1 MVATRPAPAD
11 APGSEVEAAAAPS
24 ARARRPWWERLEI
37 WTSAGVVAACCVFV
51 LFQLQPDLL
60 LRNTTTAGGDTGAHV
75 WWPAYLRDHLL
86 PQGRIAGWAP
96 DWFAGFP
103 AGQFYFPF
111 PTLLIVVLDVVLPYN
126 IAFKLITAL
135 GPIALPAA
143 AYAFGRGL
151 RAPRPAPALFAVG
164 ATVLLFFKGAPGTD
178 SDAMRVAGNQHIMGG
193 NLPSNFAGEFSFT
206 LALALALFFLGA
218 LTYSLEH
225 RRRMWLPAV
234 LFAATVMSH
243 LVVGMFAVIGALVV
257 WLARRPRRDFPTI
270 AAIGGVGA
278 LLTAVWT
285 LPLLATL
292 GYTSDMGY
300 EPIDEFR
307 LYMFPWYPAYVL
319 WIVPLVVVAIV
330 GGILAR
336 RRVTIELA
344 ALTAIMGLSFR
355 FWEGLT
361 DLLQS
366 TPVWNL
372 RLLPF
377 WYLGLLLLAMLGV
390 AELIRGAGAFVART
404 TTRFFEPL
412 LPGPEPAAIP
422 AAGPAGLAP
431 PEPQPV
437 TTEGATPAPPV
448 DTEVADP
455 PPSERDRQRDR
466 AIVRAVTIAVLTVIV
481 AGVAIWRVYATTD
494 FITFWA
500 KWNYSGYEHTG
511 SESDTKVYPEFKG
524 LVDSVDGL
532 PPGRALWEGGGSLG
546 AYGTPL
552 APMLLPYFTDGRIAS
567 MEGLYYESSATTP
580 YHFLSVA
587 TLAGPGNASNP
598 QRNLPYRSLVE
609 FDVGV
614 RYLQKLGVRY
624 YLAFSDQAKE
634 EAAKSSALVP
644 IATTTDVD
652 GQAPLGWTVYEVR
665 DAPLVEAL
673 GERPVVI
680 PGVSI
685 RDWQDE
691 VAVPWWDAPTR
702 TPAEARELSLLDRPL
717 VGDGPSSWVRARP
730 PGASRADSPD
740 PKLPASATVPRD
752 ALPPVEVTDMRT
764 TDNSVSFRVS
774 RTGVPVMVK
783 TSYFPNW
790 TASGANGP
798 WRATPNFMV
807 VVPTSREVRLEYSTT
822 TAEQLGRVGTV
833 AGVLG
838 VAGLAAWPWWRKRR
852 NRRNEQGDAADGPGR
867 DGGYPATE

>member
-11 APGSEVEAAAAPS
+11 APGTRVDAPPPPP
-24 ARARRPWWERLEI
+24 ARSHQPWWERLEI
-37 WTSAGVVAACCVFV
+37 WTGAGIVVACCVFV

-60 LRNTTTAGGDTGAHV
+60 LRNTTPAGGDIGAHV

-86 PQGRIAGWAP
+86 PQGRIAGWSP
-96 DWFAGFP
+96 DWYAGFP

-111 PTLLIVVLDVVLPYN
+111 PALLIVALDVVLPYN
-126 IAFKLITAL
+126 IAFKFVTAL
-135 GPIALPAA
+135 GPIALPVA

-164 ATVLLFFKGAPGTD
+164 ATVLLFFKGAPG
-178 SDAMRVAGNQHIMGG
+178 SDPDATRIAGNQHIMGG
-193 NLPSNFAGEFSFT
+193 NLASNFAGEFSFT

-218 LTYSLEH
+218 LAYSLEH

-234 LFAATVMSH
+234 LFAAVVMSH

-257 WLARRPRRDFPTI
+257 WLVRRPVRTFPTI
-270 AAIGGVGA
+270 AAIGGVGG

-285 LPLLATL
+285 FPLLAAL

-300 EPIDEFR
+300 EPIGHGPGAGLLGEFGS
-307 LYMFPWYPAYVL
+307 YMFPWYPAYVL
-319 WIVPLVVVAIV
+319 WMVPLVVAAIV
-330 GGILAR
+330 GGIRAR
-336 RRVTIELA
+336 RRITIELA
-344 ALTAIMGLSFR
+344 ALTAVMGLAFR

-361 DLLQS
+361 DLVNS

-377 WYLGLLLLAMLGV
+377 WYLGLLLLAMLGAV
-390 AELIRGAGAFVART
+390 ELIRGAGVLLART
-404 TTRFFEPL
+404 STRFWAPL
-412 LPGPEPAAIP
+412 LPASEPEQVVAASGASP
-422 AAGPAGLAP
+422 TETEPSLP
-431 PEPQPV
+431 PHS
-437 TTEGATPAPPV
+437 
-448 DTEVADP
+448 D
-455 PPSERDRQRDR
+455 RKRQRDR
-466 AIVRAVTIAVLTVIV
+466 AIVRSVTIAVLSVLV
-481 AGVAIWRVYATTD
+481 AGVAIWRVYVTTD

-511 SESDTKVYPEFKG
+511 ADADTKVYPELNG
-524 LVDSVDGL
+524 LVSTLERL
-532 PPGRALWEGGGSLG
+532 PPGRALWEGGSSLG
-546 AYGTPL
+546 VYGTPL
-552 APMLLPYFTDGRIAS
+552 ALMLLPYFTEGRIAS

-598 QRNLPYRSLVE
+598 QRNLPYRSLAE

-624 YLAFSDQAKE
+624 YLVFSDQAKE
-634 EAAKSSALVP
+634 QADRSSLLVP
-644 IATTTDVD
+644 VGTTPDTD
-652 GQAPLGWTVYEVR
+652 GQAPRGWTIYEVR
-665 DAPLVEAL
+665 DAPVVEAL
-673 GERPVVI
+673 GQQPVVV
-680 PGVSI
+680 PGVST

-702 TPAEARELSLLDRPL
+702 TPADARDLALLDRSL
-717 VGDGPSSWVRARP
+717 VADGPASWARARP
-730 PGASRADSPD
+730 PGASRADAPD
-740 PKLPASATVPRD
+740 PKLPAASTVPAE
-752 ALPPVEVTDMRT
+752 ALPPVEVTDART

-790 TASGANGP
+790 TASGADGP

-807 VVPTSREVRLEYSTT
+807 VVPTEREVSLEYSTS
-822 TAEQLGRVGTV
+822 TAENLGRAGTA
-833 AGVLG
+833 AGVVG
-838 VAGLAAWPWWRKRR
+838 VAALAAWPWWRSRKKERTTKA
-852 NRRNEQGDAADGPGR
+852 NGAGG
-867 DGGYPATE
+867 DGGYPAPE